1 MSENKYSWEIIK
13 AYLQQN
19 SLVQQQID
27 SFNDLCV
34 NIIPNSI
41 REVAPIFV
49 TNNTHEY
56 KFTLGNPILCN
67 PQIHEFEDKIDKVTY
82 ITPNMARLRN
92 LTYQSPLYVDIYTTI
107 KELETGVEKKTVDKV
122 LLAKLPIML
131 QSQFCNLYNKTPAER
146 VKMKECEYDEGGYF
160 IIKGTERV
168 LIAQEKRAYNSVDVF
183 PVPKLNCTVSE
194 IRSYLEGANKAAT
207 QLQIK
212 WCQPTKRIKPTDFT
226 LRVLL
231 PGFSKDIP
239 LFVVLRALG
248 CDDPKQLCITFSNE
262 IIENCEED
270 SWCVDDKLSA
280 LEYCLRK
287 GGCLS
292 STVEECEAQLQRDVL
307 PHVGSDMNKKLNFI
321 IYMSE
326 KLLNTVQGKRDFDD
340 RDHFGLKRLDLCGT
354 LIGNLFRVSLNRLLK
369 QFKTEVEKK
378 VQTRK
383 TFSITSDIDHTLIGK
398 DLCYTLS
405 TGNWGVN
412 RQKITKTGVT
422 QTLQRLTYIAT
433 LSNIR
438 RLVAPMAKESKMAKP
453 RLLHTTGFSR
463 VCLNETPEGH
473 ACGLVKNFAFLT
485 HVSLAVK
492 TDIIPVVQQYIKT
505 IDTLD
510 GFKCLVSGVW
520 IGNVLDPDEA
530 SKILKNCRSKG
541 ILPFDVGIAIN
552 RVDKELKVLTD
563 MGRACRPL
571 IVVNNRIPAITGKD
585 MQSYL
590 ASNNSWNRLIQ
601 DGIIE
606 YLDANEEEDCL
617 IAMTEKDIVENSYF
631 HYTHME
637 IHPSMMLSISAS
649 TIPFSDHNQAPRNV
663 YQSSQMKQ
671 AMGVYASNY
680 QCRMDTSAYVLNYTQ
695 KPLVTTK
702 HQELI
707 KLDEM
712 PSGQNAIVAI
722 ACYSG

>member
-1 MSENKYSWEIIK
+1 MTKKQSWDIIK
-13 AYLQQN
+13 AYLDQN

-34 NIIPNSI
+34 NIIPNII
-41 REVAPIFV
+41 RDTAPIIV
-49 TNNTHEY
+49 NNSTQEY
-56 KFTLGNPILCN
+56 KFSLGNPILCN

-107 KELETGVEKKTVDKV
+107 KELDTGVEKKTVDKV

-131 QSQFCNLYNKTPAER
+131 QSQFCNLYKKSPQER
-146 VKMKECEYDEGGYF
+146 VKMQECEYDEGGYF

-183 PVPKLNCTVSE
+183 PIPKLNCIVSE

-207 QLQIK
+207 QLQVK
-212 WCQPTKRIKPTDFT
+212 WCQPTKRIKPTDYV

-239 LFVVLRALG
+239 LFVVLMALG
-248 CDDPKQLCITFSNE
+248 CTSPKEICSQFPAD

-270 SWCVDDKLSA
+270 AWCVENKLTA

-287 GGCLS
+287 GSCLS
-292 STVEECEAQLQRDVL
+292 NSVEELDAQLQRDVL
-307 PHVGSDMNKKLNFI
+307 PHIGSDIRKKINFI
-321 IYMSE
+321 VYMSE
-326 KLLNTVQGKRDFDD
+326 KLLTTVQGKRDFDD

-383 TFSITSDIDHTLIGK
+383 TFSITSDIDHMLIGK

-422 QTLQRLTYIAT
+422 QTLQRLTYVAT

-453 RLLHTTGFSR
+453 RQLHTTGFSR

-485 HVSLAVK
+485 HISLAVK
-492 TDIIPVVQQYIKT
+492 TDIIPVIQQYIHTEEK
-505 IDTLD
+505 LD
-510 GFKCLVSGVW
+510 GFKCIVSGVW
-520 IGNVLDPDEA
+520 IGNIDDPDA
-530 SKILKNCRSKG
+530 SAKCLRQCRAQG

-552 RVDKELKVLTD
+552 RVDKELKILTD

-571 IVVNNRIPAITGKD
+571 IVVNNNVPATKERNLET
-585 MQSYL
+585 YFT
-590 ASNNSWNRLIQ
+590 SNNPWSRLIQ
-601 DGIIE
+601 EGIIE
-606 YLDANEEEDCL
+606 YLDANEEEDCM
-617 IAMTEKDIVENSYF
+617 IAMTETDIETNPYF
-631 HYTHME
+631 NYTHME

-663 YQSSQMKQ
+663 YQSSQLKQ
-671 AMGVYASNY
+671 AMGVYATNY
-680 QCRMDTSAYVLNYTQ
+680 QTRMDTSAYVLNYTQ

-712 PSGQNAIVAI
+712 PSGQNVIVAI
-722 ACYSG
+722 ACYTG